1 MMEGHH
7 SQRVFPL
14 IATDPS
20 RVTAMLN
27 QLTDYLRTTQHT
39 LACAL
44 HALSAEF
51 ERLNDYL
58 SLMAV
63 RMGPRL
69 TCTLDLPDELAS
81 LPVPTLLLLLWL
93 GTGAAN

>member
-1 MMEGHH
+1 
-7 SQRVFPL
+7 
-14 IATDPS
+14 
-20 RVTAMLN
+20 MLN
-27 QLTDYLRTTQHT
+27 QLIDYLRATQHAPACT
-39 LACAL
+39 L
-44 HALSAEF
+44 HVLSAEF
-51 ERLNDYL
+51 ERLKDYL

-81 LPVPTLLLLLWL
+81 LPVPTLLQPLWL